1 MSPRFNKGQNGIL
14 AFMLVAI
21 SVAFGWILWPFAGAI
36 LWAVLLS
43 IIFTPWYQLLLAQIP
58 RWRNIA
64 SSATVLLIAILVVF
78 PLTLLASVLL
88 QEVSGLVERF
98 QSGDLDLQRSLLE
111 FRSSLPE
118 RVANLLTQFE
128 LKGLPAVRERLST
141 ALTQGWQ
148 LIARQALS
156 FGQVTVDFLLSV
168 FVMLYLL
175 FYLLR
180 DGDTLLAYVQR
191 AIPLPPEQQQVLAS
205 TFTATVRGVL
215 RGDLLVALVQGIL
228 GGLIFWV
235 LGLGTP
241 ILWGALMAVL
251 SLLPVLGA
259 GLVWAPTAIYLLLT
273 GSILKGIVLLVFGTL
288 VISTIDNIL
297 RPLLVGTDVKMP
309 SYAVLVSTL
318 GGIAIFGVNG
328 FVIGPLLAALFLAT
342 WEMYLQ
348 VKGGQRDAASS

>member
-1 MSPRFNKGQNGIL
+1 M
-14 AFMLVAI
+14 
-21 SVAFGWILWPFAGAI
+21 
-36 LWAVLLS
+36 
-43 IIFTPWYQLLLAQIP
+43 
-58 RWRNIA
+58 
-64 SSATVLLIAILVVF
+64 LLIAILVVI
-78 PLTLLASVLL
+78 PLTLVASALI

-98 QSGDLDLQRSLLE
+98 QSGELDLQRSLSE

-118 RVANLLTQFE
+118 WAANLLTQFE
-128 LKGLPAVRERLST
+128 LTGLAAVRERLST

-156 FGQVTVDFLLSV
+156 FGQVTVNFLLGV

-205 TFTATVRGVL
+205 SFTATVRGVL
-215 RGDLLVALVQGIL
+215 KGDLVVAVVQGIL

-235 LGLGTP
+235 LGIGTP

-251 SLLPVLGA
+251 SLLPVLGT
-259 GLVWAPTAIYLLLT
+259 GLVWAPAAIYLLLT
-273 GSILKGIVLLVFGTL
+273 GSVWKGIVLLAFGTL
-288 VISTIDNIL
+288 VISTIDNVL
-297 RPLLVGTDVKMP
+297 RPVLVGTDVKMP
-309 SYAVLVSTL
+309 SYVVLVSSL

-328 FVIGPLLAALFLAT
+328 FVIGPLLAALFLTA

-348 VKGGQRDAASS
+348 VSGGQRDAASG

>member
-1 MSPRFNKGQNGIL
+1 MSPRINKRKNGVL
-14 AFMLVAI
+14 AFILVAI

-43 IIFTPWYQLLLAQIP
+43 IIFSPWYQLLVARIP
-58 RWRNIA
+58 RWRNTA

-78 PLTLLASVLL
+78 PLTVVATVLL
-88 QEVSGLVERF
+88 HEVSGLVDRF
-98 QSGDLDLQRSLLE
+98 QSGELDLQRSLSE

-118 RVANLLTQFE
+118 GVANLLTQFE

-141 ALTQGWQ
+141 GLTQGWQ
-148 LIARQALS
+148 LIAGQVLS
-156 FGQVTVDFLLSV
+156 FGQVTVNFLLGVS
-168 FVMLYLL
+168 VMLYLL

-215 RGDLLVALVQGIL
+215 KGGLLVAVVQGIL

-235 LGLGTP
+235 LGVGTP

-259 GLVWAPTAIYLLLT
+259 GLVWLPTAIYLLLT
-273 GSILKGIVLLVFGTL
+273 GSLWKGIVLLVFGTL

-309 SYAVLVSTL
+309 SYLVLVSTL

-328 FVIGPLLAALFLAT
+328 FVIGPLLAALFLTT
-342 WEMYLQ
+342 WELYLQ
-348 VKGGQRDAASS
+348 VYGGQQDVASS

>member
-1 MSPRFNKGQNGIL
+1 MSTSAHKRENGLL

-43 IIFTPWYQLLLAQIP
+43 TIFAPCYQMLLGWMPQ
-58 RWRNIA
+58 RRNVA
-64 SSATVLLIAILVVF
+64 TSATVLLIAILVIF
-78 PLTLLASVLL
+78 PLTLVAAGLV
-88 QEVSGLVERF
+88 QEVSGLVDRF
-98 QSGDLDLQRSLLE
+98 QSGELDLRRSLSE

-118 RVANLLTQFE
+118 WAANLLAQFE
-128 LKGLPAVRERLST
+128 LTGLPTLRERLVT

-156 FGQVTVDFLLSV
+156 FGQVTVDFLLGV

-180 DGDTLLAYVQR
+180 DGDTLLAYLQR
-191 AIPLPPEQQQVLAS
+191 AIPLPPGQQQVLARS
-205 TFTATVRGVL
+205 FTATVRGVL
-215 RGDLLVALVQGIL
+215 KGDLVVAVVQGIL
-228 GGLIFWV
+228 GGLIFWA
-235 LGLGTP
+235 LGIGTP

-251 SLLPVLGA
+251 SLLPVFGT
-259 GLVWAPTAIYLLLT
+259 GLVWAPAAIYLLLT
-273 GSILKGIVLLVFGTL
+273 GAVWKGIVLLALGTL
-288 VISTIDNIL
+288 VISTVDNIL
-297 RPLLVGTDVKMP
+297 RPVLVGTDVKMS
-309 SYAVLVSTL
+309 SYVVLVSSL

-328 FVIGPLLAALFLAT
+328 FVIGPLLAALFMTA

-348 VKGGQRDAASS
+348 VNGGQREASPS

>member
-1 MSPRFNKGQNGIL
+1 MSPRFSMRKNGIL
-14 AFMLVAI
+14 SFMLVAI

-43 IIFTPWYQLLLAQIP
+43 IIFSPWYQALLARIP
-58 RWRNIA
+58 RSRNTA
-64 SSATVLLIAILVVF
+64 SSVTVLLIAILVVL
-78 PLTLLASVLL
+78 PITVVASALF
-88 QEVSGLVERF
+88 QEVSGLIDRF
-98 QSGDLDLQRSLLE
+98 QSGELNLQRSLSE

-118 RVANLLTQFE
+118 GMANLLTQFE
-128 LKGLPAVRERLST
+128 LKGLPSVQERVST
-141 ALTQGWQ
+141 GLTQGWQ

-156 FGQVTVDFLLSV
+156 FGQVTVNFLLGVS
-168 FVMLYLL
+168 VMLYLL

-205 TFTATVRGVL
+205 SFTETVRGVL
-215 RGDLLVALVQGIL
+215 RGGLLVAMVQGIL

-235 LGLGTP
+235 LGVGTP

-259 GLVWAPTAIYLLLT
+259 GIVWAPTAVYLMLT
-273 GSILKGIVLLVFGTL
+273 GSLGKGIVLLVFGTL
-288 VISTIDNIL
+288 VISMIDNIL

-309 SYAVLVSTL
+309 SYVVLVSTL
-318 GGIAIFGVNG
+318 GGIAIFGFNG
-328 FVIGPLLAALFLAT
+328 FVIGPLLAALFLTT
-342 WEMYLQ
+342 WELHLQ
-348 VKGGQRDAASS
+348 AYGGQRDIASS